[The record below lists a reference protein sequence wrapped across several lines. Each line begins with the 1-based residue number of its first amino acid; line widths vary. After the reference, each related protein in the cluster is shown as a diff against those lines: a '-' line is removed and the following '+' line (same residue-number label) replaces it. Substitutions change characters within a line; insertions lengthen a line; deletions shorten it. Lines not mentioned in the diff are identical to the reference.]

1 MREAEEDDTAVPVLV
16 PVLAAARRVDVESLR
31 RAVVEE
37 IIVMFLRGLKNK

>member
-1 MREAEEDDTAVPVLV
+1 MREAEEDDTAV